1 MRPRRLAFFAASA
14 AFAVAVLTAPLEGT
28 AWAEPTEADIA
39 QARQLGQQA
48 QEAFDAGNFAD
59 SEKKWAAAQK
69 LYSVA
74 PTLTLGLARTQ
85 VKLGKLVAAQENYN
99 KIIRE
104 WGDNPSPPPA
114 FKEALD
120 AARAEVGAVSA
131 RVANVTISVE
141 GAPPNAKVT
150 IDGDS
155 VPNAALGL
163 GRPVDPGQHVVK
175 AVADGYLPA
184 EVSFTVAE
192 AGKAE
197 AKLKMEKDPNAVVTP
212 PPQGPG
218 DTIPPPGGDDR
229 RGGGSNKTLAYAAFG
244 VGGVGLV
251 LGTITGLVAIGKKS
265 DLNSMCT
272 DGRCPPSAQDTVD
285 SYNTMGT
292 LSTVGF
298 IVGGV
303 GIAAGAV
310 LWLTA
315 PKSTGALAPTTK
327 TAKSDRWITP
337 YVGPGSAGVTG
348 RF

>member
-1 MRPRRLAFFAASA
+1 MRFRTAFCAATLAFAALSLPFSGIA
-14 AFAVAVLTAPLEGT
+14 HA
-28 AWAEPTEADIA
+28 AEPTEADIA
-39 QARQLGQQA
+39 QARDLGQQA
-48 QEAFDAGNFAD
+48 AEAYEKGDYAD

-69 LYSVA
+69 LYPVA

-85 VKLGKLVAAQENYN
+85 LKLGKLVAAQEGYN

-104 WGDNPSPPPA
+104 WGDNPNPPPA
-114 FKEALD
+114 FKDALD

-131 RVANVTISVE
+131 RVASVVISVD
-141 GAPPNAKVT
+141 GAPPNAEVT

-175 AVADGYLPA
+175 AKADGYLPT
-184 EVSFTVAE
+184 EVTFTVAE

-197 AKLKMEKDPNAVVTP
+197 AKLKMEKDPNAVVAPPPPGGEMP
-212 PPQGPG
+212 PPQGG
-218 DTIPPPGGDDR
+218 EK
-229 RGGGSNKTLAYAAFG
+229 GGSTNKTLAFAAFG
-244 VGGVGLV
+244 VGAAGLLVG
-251 LGTITGLVAIGKKS
+251 GITGIVAVGKKS
-265 DLNSMCT
+265 DLNGQCI
-272 DGRCPPSAQDTVD
+272 DGKCPATAQDTID

-298 IVGGV
+298 IIGGV
-303 GIAAGAV
+303 GVAAGAV

-315 PKSTGALAPTTK
+315 PKSASGALAAPR
-327 TAKSDRWITP
+327 TATNSRWISP
-337 YVGPGSAGVTG
+337 YVGPGAAGVTG